1 MSPRVSPSEVTPDTS
16 DEALMERFRG
26 GEAAAL
32 EALFTRHSR
41 GVHGFL
47 VRMVRDEALAEDLL
61 QQTFLSVVRSVDR
74 FQRGA
79 KVWPWLLTIAANAA
93 RGSLRHQRQGVEV
106 LGEEPG
112 LEPSVTPTPSDPGA
126 RKRIEAAFAAMPASQ
141 REVVLLHKVE
151 GLSFE
156 EIAGMLGITST
167 AAGIR
172 AHRGYEF
179 LRPLLEGLS

>member
-1 MSPRVSPSEVTPDTS
+1 MSPRVSPSEVTPYTS

-167 AAGIR
+167 AARIR